1 MRIEGSECIMS
12 KGYLLES
19 DVEDLALNTLETVGY
34 KVFKSPS
41 SRGPN
46 PEIDTARS
54 NDHTVAILFD
64 NLNQALRRINPGY
77 QEEIYKDAL
86 RQMIRLADNPDM
98 MINNHYFHKLLIE
111 GIQVRTTVNGE
122 NHTDTLYPIDFANS
136 DANEFI
142 ATNQFTCKGKRERRP
157 DSTLFLNG
165 IPVVTF
171 EFKDAGNISVGIESG
186 YQQLQ
191 TYKSDISDYMKYNE
205 ILVTSDGLNARA
217 GSLTAGFDRFM
228 RWRAPQNSES
238 EDDLELVTMI
248 KFMLR
253 PKDLLNIIENFI
265 IFETDGDKTI
275 KILAAY
281 HQYYMVNKAVKAANK
296 AIKSPDDKRIG
307 VVWHTTGSGKSL
319 SMVFFTSIAAR
330 KLNNPTFL
338 VINDRNDLDDQL
350 FDTFAAAHE
359 FLRQN
364 PAQVESSN
372 ELRSTLKKQAGGI
385 IFSTIQKFFPDFKN
399 GETKMPVLSARSDI
413 IVIADEA
420 HRSQYGLTAKFTS
433 KGLRYGFAEY
443 LRDAL
448 PNAAFIGFTGTPLSI
463 ADKST
468 VAVFGNYIDVYDI
481 TQAVNDHA
489 TVKIYYESHVFPLK
503 LKSDANE
510 KYQKLIHQANLDDD
524 PTNEDNVRRN
534 REFSRLEALA
544 GAQPRL
550 ESIAKHFVNH
560 FETRQKETFGKSM
573 IVEMS
578 RRNAVRLYDE
588 IIKLRPKWGN
598 KDLKKGKIKVVM
610 TSSAADGPEMSK
622 FQTNKSE
629 RRILQQRMKN
639 VNDELQ
645 IVIVVD
651 MWLTGFDVPSLNT
664 MYIDKT
670 MKGHNLIQAIA
681 RVNRVFKDKDSG
693 LIVDYIGIA
702 ENLKNALKV
711 YSTSDQ
717 WQVGINMDKALAVLK
732 EKYDIIT
739 DDFLYGI
746 DYSDFNSQNGA
757 VRLKVTQ
764 RVANEILHEDEARQK
779 KFLDIVTELEKAYAL
794 TSTQPQAQAY
804 SKEIAF
810 FKTVKVFI
818 MKLKSPATPTDFADP
833 QDIKYQ
839 MQQLLD
845 QSIISEPNVDIYSE
859 LGIEKQSIDLI
870 SDEFL
875 RKVKGMPEKDIAIN
889 LLEKLLKGKVKAM
902 MKTNKV
908 VSAKFQEMLQKA
920 IDEYNKRGITS
931 ELVIR
936 KLIEMAKKINAEQ
949 ERGKKLGLSQE
960 EIAFYDALAD
970 HKKAVEVLG
979 EEKLHLIAQELVKLV
994 KQEAGVDWEK
1004 RRNIQAKMRVA
1015 VKHLLR
1021 KYGYPPDI
1029 APAAVDTVVQ
1039 QAELMATID

>member
-1 MRIEGSECIMS
+1 MS

-19 DVEDLALNTLETVGY
+19 DVENLALNTLQTVGY
-34 KVFKSPS
+34 KVFKSPTS
-41 SRGPN
+41 SGPN
-46 PEIDTARS
+46 PIIDAARD
-54 NDHTVAILFD
+54 NDHTSAILFD
-64 NLNQALRRINPGY
+64 NLNKALRRLNPGY
-77 QEEIYKDAL
+77 EEEIYKDAF
-86 RQMIRLADNPDM
+86 RQIIRLADNPDM

-111 GIQVRTTVNGE
+111 GIKVRTTLNGE
-122 NHTDTLYPIDFANS
+122 NHTDTLYPIDFEKF

-142 ATNQFTCKGKRERRP
+142 ATNQFTFAGKRERRP
-157 DSTLFLNG
+157 DATLFING

-171 EFKDAGNISVGIESG
+171 EFKDAGNIHVGIESG

-205 ILVTSDGLNARA
+205 ILITSDGINARA

-228 RWRAPQNSES
+228 RWRAPKNSES
-238 EDDLELVTMI
+238 EDELELVTMI

-281 HQYYMVNKAVKAANK
+281 HQYYMVNKAIKAANK
-296 AIKSPDDKRIG
+296 AIKSHDDKRIG

-330 KLNNPTFL
+330 KLNNPTFV

-359 FLRQN
+359 YLRQN
-364 PAQVESSN
+364 PEHVESGD

-385 IFSTIQKFFPDFKN
+385 VFSTIQKFSPDFN
-399 GETKMPVLSARSDI
+399 SGETKMPVLTKRNDI

-420 HRSQYGLTAKFTS
+420 HRSQYGLKPKFTS
-433 KGLRYGFAEY
+433 NGLRYGFAEY

-448 PNAAFIGFTGTPLSI
+448 PNASFIGFTGTPLST

-503 LKSDANE
+503 LKNDADK
-510 KYQKLIHQANLDDD
+510 KYQRLIQQVDLDDD
-524 PTNEDNVRRN
+524 PTNEDNARRN

-550 ESIAKHFVNH
+550 KSIAKHFVNH
-560 FETRQKETFGKSM
+560 FETRQEETFGKSM

-578 RRNAVRLYDE
+578 RRNAVRLYEE
-588 IIKLRPKWGN
+588 IIKLRPDWESN
-598 KDLKKGKIKVVM
+598 DLKKGKIKLVM

-629 RRILQQRMKN
+629 RRILQQRMKDD
-639 VNDELQ
+639 NDELQ

-664 MYIDKT
+664 MYIDKP

-702 ENLKNALKV
+702 ENLKDALKV
-711 YSTSDQ
+711 YSTDDQ
-717 WQVGINMDKALAVLK
+717 GQVAINMDKALAVLK

-739 DDFLYGI
+739 NDYLYGI
-746 DYSDFNSQNGA
+746 DYSDFNSSNGA

-764 RVANEILHEDEARQK
+764 KVANEILHEDEQRQK
-779 KFLDIVTELEKAYAL
+779 KFLDVVTELEKAYAL
-794 TSTQPQAQAY
+794 TATQPQAQAY
-804 SKEIAF
+804 GKEIAF

-818 MKLKSPATPTDFADP
+818 MKLKAPDNSTNFNNHK
-833 QDIKYQ
+833 DIKYQ

-845 QSIISEPNVDIYSE
+845 QSIISEPDIDIYNE
-859 LGIEKQSIDLI
+859 LGIKRQSVDLI

-875 RKVKGMPEKDIAIN
+875 QKVKSMPEKDIAIT

-908 VSAKFQEMLQKA
+908 MSARFQEMLQKA

-949 ERGKKLGLSQE
+949 ERGKDLGLSQE

-994 KQEAGVDWEK
+994 KKEAGVDWEK

-1029 APAAVDTVVQ
+1029 APAAVDTVVE
-1039 QAELMATID
+1039 QAELMAADD